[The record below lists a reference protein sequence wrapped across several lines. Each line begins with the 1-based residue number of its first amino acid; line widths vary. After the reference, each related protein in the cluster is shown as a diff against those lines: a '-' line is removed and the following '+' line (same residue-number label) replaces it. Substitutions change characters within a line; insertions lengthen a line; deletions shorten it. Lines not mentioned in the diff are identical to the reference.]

1 MESSKRPRECDE
13 TENDDESDLKK
24 QKKYQQWRMKANN
37 LIEII
42 KSDIRKKF
50 PLLAEEIFSFVQMNV
65 INSDKEK
72 EIVTY
77 FICFYMIIRSKIGIY
92 SLVIDNSL
100 YYILDIF
107 LKFVKEHTFILYS
120 SDLYSFT
127 SLLNIIK
134 LDDFWDLNPLD
145 KRIIYCFEFSDI

>member
-13 TENDDESDLKK
+13 TENVGESDLKK

-65 INSDKEK
+65 ITPTEK
-72 EIVTY
+72 INETKFIV
-77 FICFYMIIRSKIGIY
+77 
-92 SLVIDNSL
+92 SLV
-100 YYILDIF
+100 
-107 LKFVKEHTFILYS
+107 
-120 SDLYSFT
+120 
-127 SLLNIIK
+127 
-134 LDDFWDLNPLD
+134 
-145 KRIIYCFEFSDI
+145 